1 MAKNKFYF
9 SHDGG
14 ARNDD
19 KIIAVRMK
27 HKAEG
32 YAVYFMILEK
42 MLESSNYI
50 LQRDYNVL
58 AFDFRVE
65 TGIVKSIVE
74 DFNLF
79 EFSEDGNY
87 FFSNSF
93 KSRMKPLED
102 IKETN
107 RVKGIRGSLI
117 KRKIITKEDSL
128 KLTDSQIVELNLN
141 TSNKLN
147 LSTALAELKPS
158 LSKKQHNRIED
169 NILNTSSNEEVKK
182 NPQKKDLGCVSE
194 NLNEEENSNS
204 QTSKNLE
211 EEKEKNCE
219 KKEKELP
226 EGFTTELRDSQFFK
240 NVCEFFSQKS
250 ELLQMKVIG
259 RMISIAREKD
269 FEEFRNQ
276 TKAYMDY
283 KNQTGEK
290 VHRFQNFSF
299 EWDQDDWIDK
309 LKKINQTKT
318 QNGNAKS
325 ESDDIIV
332 GRVNVTKTE
341 SYLESRRRQRE
352 MESVRTFETDV

>member
-42 MLESSNYI
+42 MLESSDYL
-50 LQRDYNVL
+50 LQRDYNVFS
-58 AFDFRVE
+58 FDFRVGSE
-65 TGIVKSIVE
+65 IVKSVIE

-79 EFSEDGNY
+79 EFTEDGNY
-87 FFSNSF
+87 FFSTSF

-117 KRKIITKEDSL
+117 KRKIITKEESL
-128 KLTDSQIVELNLN
+128 KLSDNQVVELNLN
-141 TSNKLN
+141 LANKSN

-182 NPQKKDLGCVSE
+182 NTQKKDLVCVSE
-194 NLNEEENSNS
+194 KLNEEKISNS

-211 EEKEKNCE
+211 EEKEKSSA

-226 EGFTTELRDSQFFK
+226 DEFSSELRNSIFFK

-250 ELLQMKVIG
+250 ETLQMKVLG
-259 RMISIAREKD
+259 RMISIAREND
-269 FEEFRNQ
+269 FQEFIKQ
-276 TKAYMDY
+276 TTAYMDY

-299 EWDQDDWIDK
+299 EWNQDDWIDK
-309 LKKINQTKT
+309 FKKINSKSSK
-318 QNGNAKS
+318 NG
-325 ESDDIIV
+325 
-332 GRVNVTKTE
+332 KTE
-341 SYLESRRRQRE
+341 SSSPNKAGRVDVDKAGEFLERRRKERE
-352 MESVRTFETDV
+352 LQSSGRTQEEL

>member
-19 KIIAVRMK
+19 KMIAVRMK

-42 MLESSNYI
+42 MLESSDYI
-50 LQRDYNVL
+50 LLKDYNVL
-58 AFDFRVE
+58 AFDFRV
-65 TGIVKSIVE
+65 GSDLVKSIVE
-74 DFNLF
+74 DFGLF
-79 EFSEDGNY
+79 EFTEDNKS
-87 FFSNSF
+87 FFSKSF
-93 KSRMKPLED
+93 LDRMKPLE
-102 IKETN
+102 
-107 RVKGIRGSLI
+107 VIREKRREAGKKSAE
-117 KRKIITKEDSL
+117 KRKIQQNSTSVEQVLNESSTSVNVLLTENPTKES
-128 KLTDSQIVELNLN
+128 KVNNN
-141 TSNKLN
+141 TNVL
-147 LSTALAELKPS
+147 L
-158 LSKKQHNRIED
+158 
-169 NILNTSSNEEVKK
+169 KK
-182 NPQKKDLGCVSE
+182 NTQKKDLGCVSE

-211 EEKEKNCE
+211 EEKEKSSA

-226 EGFTTELRDSQFFK
+226 DEFSSELRNSIFFK

-250 ELLQMKVIG
+250 ETLQMKVLG
-259 RMISIAREKD
+259 RMISIAREND
-269 FEEFRNQ
+269 FQEFIKQ
-276 TKAYMDY
+276 TTAYMDY

-309 LKKINQTKT
+309 FKKLNQT

-352 MESVRTFETDV
+352 MESARTFETDV

>member
-1 MAKNKFYF
+1 M
-9 SHDGG
+9 
-14 ARNDD
+14 
-19 KIIAVRMK
+19 
-27 HKAEG
+27 
-32 YAVYFMILEK
+32 
-42 MLESSNYI
+42 
-50 LQRDYNVL
+50 
-58 AFDFRVE
+58 
-65 TGIVKSIVE
+65 
-74 DFNLF
+74 
-79 EFSEDGNY
+79 
-87 FFSNSF
+87 
-93 KSRMKPLED
+93 
-102 IKETN
+102 
-107 RVKGIRGSLI
+107 
-117 KRKIITKEDSL
+117 
-128 KLTDSQIVELNLN
+128 
-141 TSNKLN
+141 
-147 LSTALAELKPS
+147 
-158 LSKKQHNRIED
+158 
-169 NILNTSSNEEVKK
+169 
-182 NPQKKDLGCVSE
+182 SE

-204 QTSKNLE
+204 KTSKNLE

-226 EGFTTELRDSQFFK
+226 KGFTTELRDSQFFK

-269 FEEFRNQ
+269 FEEFRKQ

-352 MESVRTFETDV
+352 MESARTFETDI

>member
-1 MAKNKFYF
+1 VAKNKFYF

-19 KIIAVRMK
+19 KMIAVRMK

-42 MLESSNYI
+42 MLESSDYI
-50 LQRDYNVL
+50 LLKDYNVL
-58 AFDFRVE
+58 AFDFRV
-65 TGIVKSIVE
+65 GSDLVKSIVE
-74 DFNLF
+74 DFGLF
-79 EFSEDGNY
+79 EFTEDNKS
-87 FFSNSF
+87 FFSKSF
-93 KSRMKPLED
+93 LDRMKPLE
-102 IKETN
+102 
-107 RVKGIRGSLI
+107 VIREKRREAGKKSAE
-117 KRKIITKEDSL
+117 KRKIQQNSTSVHVLLTENSTKE
-128 KLTDSQIVELNLN
+128 
-141 TSNKLN
+141 
-147 LSTALAELKPS
+147 
-158 LSKKQHNRIED
+158 SKV
-169 NILNTSSNEEVKK
+169 NTSSNEEVKK
-182 NPQKKDLGCVSE
+182 NTQKKDLGCVSE

-269 FEEFRNQ
+269 FKEFRKQ

-352 MESVRTFETDV
+352 MESARTFETDI

>member
-19 KIIAVRMK
+19 KMIAVRMK

-42 MLESSNYI
+42 MLESSDYI
-50 LQRDYNVL
+50 LLKDYNVL
-58 AFDFRVE
+58 AFDFRV
-65 TGIVKSIVE
+65 GSDLVKSIVE
-74 DFNLF
+74 DFGLF
-79 EFSEDGNY
+79 EFTEDNKSFY
-87 FFSNSF
+87 SKSF
-93 KSRMKPLED
+93 KARMEPLEESRN
-102 IKETN
+102 KN
-107 RVKGIRGSLI
+107 QARSARGNLI
-117 KRKIITKEDSL
+117 KYKHFTKEQVSKMTDEEALNALKSL
-128 KLTDSQIVELNLN
+128 KNSLNFLKGSFKEQNFSQ
-141 TSNKLN
+141 
-147 LSTALAELKPS
+147 
-158 LSKKQHNRIED
+158 SKVKESKV
-169 NILNTSSNEEVKK
+169 NTSSNEEVKK

-269 FEEFRNQ
+269 FEEFRKQ

-318 QNGNAKS
+318 QNGNEKS
-325 ESDDIIV
+325 KSDDIIV
-332 GRVNVTKTE
+332 GRVNVTNTE

-352 MESVRTFETDV
+352 MESARTFETDI

>member
-19 KIIAVRMK
+19 KMIAVRMK

-42 MLESSNYI
+42 MLESSDYI
-50 LQRDYNVL
+50 LLKDYNVL
-58 AFDFRVE
+58 AFDFRV
-65 TGIVKSIVE
+65 GSDLVKSIVE
-74 DFNLF
+74 DFGLF
-79 EFSEDGNY
+79 EFTEDNKS
-87 FFSNSF
+87 FFSKSF
-93 KSRMKPLED
+93 LDRMKPLE
-102 IKETN
+102 
-107 RVKGIRGSLI
+107 VIREKRREAGKKSAE
-117 KRKIITKEDSL
+117 KRKIQQNSTSVHVLLTENSTKE
-128 KLTDSQIVELNLN
+128 
-141 TSNKLN
+141 
-147 LSTALAELKPS
+147 
-158 LSKKQHNRIED
+158 SKV
-169 NILNTSSNEEVKK
+169 NTSSNEEVKK
-182 NPQKKDLGCVSE
+182 NTQKKDLGCVSE

-269 FEEFRNQ
+269 FKEFRKQ

-352 MESVRTFETDV
+352 MESARTFETDI

>member
-19 KIIAVRMK
+19 KMIAVRMK

-42 MLESSNYI
+42 MLESSDYI
-50 LQRDYNVL
+50 LLKDYNVL
-58 AFDFRVE
+58 AFDFRV
-65 TGIVKSIVE
+65 GSDLVKSIVE
-74 DFNLF
+74 DFGLF
-79 EFSEDGNY
+79 EFTEDNKS
-87 FFSNSF
+87 FFSKSF
-93 KSRMKPLED
+93 LDRMKPLE
-102 IKETN
+102 
-107 RVKGIRGSLI
+107 VIREKRREAGKKSAE
-117 KRKIITKEDSL
+117 KRKIQQNSTSVEQVLNESSTSVHVLLTKNPTKES
-128 KLTDSQIVELNLN
+128 KVNNN
-141 TSNKLN
+141 TNVL
-147 LSTALAELKPS
+147 L
-158 LSKKQHNRIED
+158 
-169 NILNTSSNEEVKK
+169 KK

-226 EGFTTELRDSQFFK
+226 EGFTTELRNSQFFK

-250 ELLQMKVIG
+250 ESLQMKVIG

-269 FEEFRNQ
+269 FNEFRKQ

-290 VHRFQNFSF
+290 VHRSQKFSF

-352 MESVRTFETDV
+352 MESARTFETDI

>member
-42 MLESSNYI
+42 MLESSDY
-50 LQRDYNVL
+50 LLFKDYNVL
-58 AFDFRVE
+58 AFDFRV
-65 TGIVKSIVE
+65 GSDLVKSIVE
-74 DFNLF
+74 DFGLF
-79 EFSEDGNY
+79 EFTEDNK
-87 FFSNSF
+87 SF
-93 KSRMKPLED
+93 YSKSFQSRMEPLENLRKQRREAGLKSAEKRAKSTKSD
-102 IKETN
+102 HNSTTVQ
-107 RVKGIRGSLI
+107 RSLT
-117 KRKIITKEDSL
+117 KNPTKES
-128 KLTDSQIVELNLN
+128 KVNNN
-141 TSNKLN
+141 TNVLLEK
-147 LSTALAELKPS
+147 
-158 LSKKQHNRIED
+158 
-169 NILNTSSNEEVKK
+169 NT
-182 NPQKKDLGCVSE
+182 QKKDLGCVSE
-194 NLNEEENSNS
+194 NLNEEEIIKS
-204 QTSKNLE
+204 QSSKNLE

-226 EGFTTELRDSQFFK
+226 EGFATELRNSQFFK

-250 ELLQMKVIG
+250 ESLQMKVIG
-259 RMISIAREKD
+259 RMISIARDKD
-269 FEEFRNQ
+269 FDEFRKQ

-309 LKKINQTKT
+309 LKKLNQTKT
-318 QNGNAKS
+318 QNENAKA

-341 SYLESRRRQRE
+341 NFLESRRRQRE
-352 MESVRTFETDV
+352 LESARTFETDV

>member
-19 KIIAVRMK
+19 KMIAVRMK

-42 MLESSNYI
+42 MLESSDY
-50 LQRDYNVL
+50 LLFKDYNVL
-58 AFDFRVE
+58 AFDFRV
-65 TGIVKSIVE
+65 GSDLVKSIVE
-74 DFNLF
+74 DFGLF
-79 EFSEDGNY
+79 EFTEDNK
-87 FFSNSF
+87 SF
-93 KSRMKPLED
+93 YSKSFQSRMEPLENLRKQRREAGLKSAEKRAKSTKSD
-102 IKETN
+102 QRSTT
-107 RVKGIRGSLI
+107 VKRSLT
-117 KRKIITKEDSL
+117 KNPTKES
-128 KLTDSQIVELNLN
+128 KVNNN
-141 TSNKLN
+141 TNVLLEK
-147 LSTALAELKPS
+147 
-158 LSKKQHNRIED
+158 
-169 NILNTSSNEEVKK
+169 NT
-182 NPQKKDLGCVSE
+182 QKKDLGCVSE
-194 NLNEEENSNS
+194 NLNEEEITNS
-204 QTSKNLE
+204 QSSKNLE

-219 KKEKELP
+219 KKENELP
-226 EGFTTELRDSQFFK
+226 EGFATELRNSQFFK

-250 ELLQMKVIG
+250 ESLQMKVIG
-259 RMISIAREKD
+259 RMISIARDKD
-269 FEEFRNQ
+269 FDEFRKQ

-309 LKKINQTKT
+309 LKKLNQTKT
-318 QNGNAKS
+318 QNENAKA

-341 SYLESRRRQRE
+341 NFLESRRRQRE
-352 MESVRTFETDV
+352 LESARTFETDV

>member
-1 MAKNKFYF
+1 MARPTKKGIDYF
-9 SHDGG
+9 SFDVDFFEDEKIEPISGEFG
-14 ARNDD
+14 VKGEIIVVRLLCAIYRN
-19 KIIAVRMK
+19 
-27 HKAEG
+27 G
-32 YAVYFMILEK
+32 YFIQWTEQLKMSLANRCKVSHELIDLVINRLVKWNFFNEK
-42 MLESSNYI
+42 
-50 LQRDYNVL
+50 
-58 AFDFRVE
+58 
-65 TGIVKSIVE
+65 
-74 DFNLF
+74 LF
-79 EFSEDGNY
+79 ESTAILT
-87 FFSNSF
+87 SNGIQTRF
-93 KSRMKPLED
+93 KEATR
-102 IKETN
+102 
-107 RVKGIRGSLI
+107 
-117 KRKIITKEDSL
+117 KRKINYE
-128 KLTDSQIVELNLN
+128 KLEYWLIFDEKTVSGGSN
-141 TSNKLN
+141 TLASEFRAEKTPQSKVNK
-147 LSTALAELKPS
+147 
-158 LSKKQHNRIED
+158 SKVI
-169 NILNTSSNEEVKK
+169 TSSNEEVKK
-182 NPQKKDLGCVSE
+182 NTQKKDLGCVSE

-269 FEEFRNQ
+269 FEEFRKQ

-318 QNGNAKS
+318 QNGNEKS
-325 ESDDIIV
+325 KSDDIIV

-352 MESVRTFETDV
+352 MESARTFETDI

>member
-19 KIIAVRMK
+19 KMIAVRMK

-42 MLESSNYI
+42 MLESSDYI
-50 LQRDYNVL
+50 LFKDYNVL
-58 AFDFRVE
+58 AFDFRV
-65 TGIVKSIVE
+65 GSDLVKSIVE
-74 DFNLF
+74 DFGLF
-79 EFSEDGNY
+79 EFTDDNK
-87 FFSNSF
+87 SF
-93 KSRMKPLED
+93 YSRSFQSRMEPLENLR
-102 IKETN
+102 KQRREAGL
-107 RVKGIRGSLI
+107 KSAE
-117 KRKIITKEDSL
+117 KRAKSTKSQQNSTTVERPLTKNPTKES
-128 KLTDSQIVELNLN
+128 
-141 TSNKLN
+141 KLN
-147 LSTALAELKPS
+147 
-158 LSKKQHNRIED
+158 N
-169 NILNTSSNEEVKK
+169 NTNVLLEK
-182 NPQKKDLGCVSE
+182 NTQKKDLVCVSE

-204 QTSKNLE
+204 QTSKNIE

-226 EGFTTELRDSQFFK
+226 EGFATELRDSQFFK

-250 ELLQMKVIG
+250 ESLQMKVIG

-269 FEEFRNQ
+269 FEEFKKQ

-309 LKKINQTKT
+309 LKKINQTKN
-318 QNGNAKS
+318 QNGIAKS

-352 MESVRTFETDV
+352 LESSRTFETDV

>member
-1 MAKNKFYF
+1 MARPKKVGLDYF
-9 SHDGG
+9 PLD
-14 ARNDD
+14 
-19 KIIAVRMK
+19 I
-27 HKAEG
+27 
-32 YAVYFMILEK
+32 
-42 MLESSNYI
+42 
-50 LQRDYNVL
+50 
-58 AFDFRVE
+58 DF
-65 TGIVKSIVE
+65 
-74 DFNLF
+74 F
-79 EFSEDGNY
+79 
-87 FFSNSF
+87 
-93 KSRMKPLED
+93 ED
-102 IKETN
+102 IKIRKLIKYLGSKSISIYTYMLCKIYKEGYFIKWDSELPFIVSEATGSKEEYVN
-107 RVKGIRGSLI
+107 EVLKFCLKNHLFSEELYNKHNILSSKGIQERYKLI
-117 KRKIITKEDSL
+117 CLTAKRKFNISKY
-128 KLTDSQIVELNLN
+128 NLVN
-141 TSNKLN
+141 SEFSTQSKVNK
-147 LSTALAELKPS
+147 
-158 LSKKQHNRIED
+158 SKVI
-169 NILNTSSNEEVKK
+169 TSSNEEVKK
-182 NPQKKDLGCVSE
+182 NTQKKDLGCVSE

-204 QTSKNLE
+204 KTSKNLE

-226 EGFTTELRDSQFFK
+226 KGFTTELRDSQFFK

-269 FEEFRNQ
+269 FEEFRKQ

-352 MESVRTFETDV
+352 MESARTFETDI

>member
-42 MLESSNYI
+42 MLESSDYL

-58 AFDFRVE
+58 SFDFRVGS
-65 TGIVKSIVE
+65 GIVKSVIE

-79 EFSEDGNY
+79 EFTEDGNY

-93 KSRMKPLED
+93 QSRMKPLED

-117 KRKIITKEDSL
+117 KRKIITKEESL
-128 KLTDSQIVELNLN
+128 KLTDSQIVELNLDLA
-141 TSNKLN
+141 NKLG
-147 LSTALAELKPS
+147 LSSALAELKPS
-158 LSKKQHNRIED
+158 LPKKQHNRIED

-182 NPQKKDLGCVSE
+182 NTQKKDLGCVSE
-194 NLNEEENSNS
+194 NLNEEEISNS
-204 QTSKNLE
+204 QTSKNID
-211 EEKEKNCE
+211 EEKEKSSE
-219 KKEKELP
+219 EKEKELP
-226 EGFTTELRDSQFFK
+226 EGFATELRNSNFFK

-250 ELLQMKVIG
+250 ESLQMKVIG
-259 RMISIAREKD
+259 RMISIAREND
-269 FEEFRNQ
+269 FQEFRKQ
-276 TKAYMDY
+276 TTAYMDY
-283 KNQTGEK
+283 KIQTSEK

-309 LKKINQTKT
+309 IKKLNQTTT
-318 QNGNAKS
+318 QNGIAKS
-325 ESDDIIV
+325 ESSDVIV

-341 SYLESRRRQRE
+341 SYLESRRKQRE
-352 MESVRTFETDV
+352 MESLRTFETDV